1 VINKNHLDEYLA
13 WKRER
18 ELYPAKLDPE
28 EYVEYLLD
36 KDARGKLIMIQN
48 IFDNQDPDFLASNSN
63 ELTDMIDKIVN
74 G

>member
-1 VINKNHLDEYLA
+1 
-13 WKRER
+13 
-18 ELYPAKLDPE
+18 LYPAKLDPE

-48 IFDNQDPDFLASNSN
+48 IFDNEDPDFLASNSN